1 MATTTKAADQ
11 RTATLEI
18 RRLIPAARER
28 VFDAWTQAKE
38 LDRWTAPSPM
48 TARAEVDLR
57 VGGRYRIVMRGPDG
71 ADRSVG
77 GVYRVIDRPS
87 KLVYTW
93 KWEES
98 TMGDSVVTV
107 EFHDRGKETEVI
119 LRHEGLTDTDSRARH
134 EHGWNGCLDNLVELM
149 RGR

>member
-38 LDRWTAPSPM
+38 LDRWSAPSPM
-48 TARAEVDLR
+48 TPRAEVDLR
-57 VGGRYRIVMRGPDG
+57 VGGRYRILMRGPDG
-71 ADRSVG
+71 VERSVG
-77 GVYRVIDRPS
+77 GVYRVIERPS

-93 KWEES
+93 RWEE
-98 TMGDSVVTV
+98 TPMADSVVTV
-107 EFHDRGKETEVI
+107 EFHDRGKETEVV
-119 LRHEGLTDTDSRARH
+119 LRHEGLVDTESRARH
-134 EHGWNGCLDNLVELM
+134 EHGWNGCFDNLAELM
-149 RGR
+149 QPR

>member
-38 LDRWTAPSPM
+38 LDRWSAPSPM

-57 VGGRYRIVMRGPDG
+57 VGGRYRIVMRDPEGV
-71 ADRSVG
+71 DRSVG
-77 GVYRVIDRPS
+77 GVYRVVERPS

-98 TMGDSVVTV
+98 AMAESIVTV

-119 LRHEGLTDTDSRARH
+119 LRHDGLTDADSRARH
-134 EHGWNGCLDNLVELM
+134 EHGWKGCLDNLVAFM
-149 RGR
+149 QGR

>member
-38 LDRWTAPSPM
+38 LDRWSAPSPM

-57 VGGRYRIVMRGPDG
+57 VGGRYRIVMRDPDG
-71 ADRSVG
+71 VERSVG
-77 GVYRVIDRPS
+77 GVYRVVERPS
-87 KLVYTW
+87 KVVYTW
-93 KWEES
+93 KWEETPRAES
-98 TMGDSVVTV
+98 IVTV
-107 EFHDRGKETEVI
+107 EFHDRGKETEVV
-119 LRHEGLTDTDSRARH
+119 LRHEGLPDADSRARH
-134 EHGWNGCLDNLVELM
+134 EHGWKGCLDNLVELV
-149 RGR
+149 RGH

>member
-1 MATTTKAADQ
+1 MATTTKAAE

-38 LDRWTAPSPM
+38 LDRWSAPSPM

-71 ADRSVG
+71 VDRSVG
-77 GVYRVIDRPS
+77 GVYRVVERPS

-93 KWEES
+93 KWDES
-98 TMGDSVVTV
+98 PMGDSVVTV

-119 LRHEGLTDTDSRARH
+119 LRHDGLADAESRARH
-134 EHGWNGCLDNLVELM
+134 EHGWNGCLDNLVGLEQP
-149 RGR
+149 R

>member
-11 RTATLEI
+11 RAATLEI

-38 LDRWTAPSPM
+38 LDRWTAPPPM
-48 TARAEVDLR
+48 TARAQVDLR

-71 ADRSVG
+71 IDRSVG
-77 GVYRVIDRPS
+77 GVYRVVERPS

-98 TMGDSVVTV
+98 PMGDSLVTV
-107 EFHDRGKETEVI
+107 EFHDRGKETEIV
-119 LRHEGLTDTDSRARH
+119 LRHEGLSDVESRNRH
-134 EHGWNGCLDNLVELM
+134 EHGWNGCLDNLVDLM
-149 RGR
+149 GR